1 MQQVNELLRR
11 TGGTISHLSTKW
23 SSGYTREVAGL
34 VELREQGGC
43 GGLGKGGVVVT
54 TFGS

>member
-1 MQQVNELLRR
+1 MQQVNKPLRR

-34 VELREQGGC
+34 VELREQG
-43 GGLGKGGVVVT
+43 VVEGWVRVV
-54 TFGS
+54 SW